1 MRQGGQDADVE
12 AGDGSGLKGSTRR
25 GEQPEV
31 VLAGQKGDREDSAG
45 RVDSPIERQF
55 TGKKQAGILAAPEQA
70 AGRQDA
76 NGDRKVEPRASLPY
90 AGWSQIDGDSVRRKG
105 EAGVLYRTSDPVAT
119 FADARVWETD
129 HRERRKA
136 KRYIDLDRHE
146 RRRYTEEG
154 SRPQA
159 SEHARYPAN
168 HRPVIQCRVYGAT
181 RRPRPE
187 RSWPVQTIH
196 RVNDA

>member
-1 MRQGGQDADVE
+1 MVF
-12 AGDGSGLKGSTRR
+12 
-25 GEQPEV
+25 P
-31 VLAGQKGDREDSAG
+31 
-45 RVDSPIERQF
+45 
-55 TGKKQAGILAAPEQA
+55 APELA

-90 AGWSQIDGDSVRRKG
+90 AGWSQAHGDSVRRKR
-105 EAGVLYRTSDPVAT
+105 EAAVLYRTPDPVPT
-119 FADARVWETD
+119 FADARVWETN
-129 HRERRKA
+129 HRERRKT

-168 HRPVIQCRVYGAT
+168 HGPVIQCRVYGAT
-181 RRPRPE
+181 RRRRPE
-187 RSWPVQTIH
+187 RSRPVQTIH
-196 RVNDA
+196 RVKDA